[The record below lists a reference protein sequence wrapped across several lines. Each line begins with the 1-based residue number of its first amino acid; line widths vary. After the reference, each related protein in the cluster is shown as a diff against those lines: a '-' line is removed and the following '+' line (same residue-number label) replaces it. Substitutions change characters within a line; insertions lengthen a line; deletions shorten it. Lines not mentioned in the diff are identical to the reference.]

1 MLLIDFLA
9 DLEWRIIYVGS
20 AASEVNDQVLD
31 SVLVGPVPA
40 GRHRFVFQVCVWVGV
55 WVGGWVGVWVW
66 VHWWLSGIHS
76 ELPIERLVVQGPASG
91 NLVLSFSLSSSG
103 CSDHLAP
110 PHQLTQL

>member
-1 MLLIDFLA
+1 MGDG
-9 DLEWRIIYVGS
+9 RTCKGVCGGVG
-20 AASEVNDQVLD
+20 
-31 SVLVGPVPA
+31 VGV
-40 GRHRFVFQVCVWVGV
+40 GVGGGGCVWV
-55 WVGGWVGVWVW
+55 WVGGWVWV
-66 VHWWLSGIHS
+66 HS